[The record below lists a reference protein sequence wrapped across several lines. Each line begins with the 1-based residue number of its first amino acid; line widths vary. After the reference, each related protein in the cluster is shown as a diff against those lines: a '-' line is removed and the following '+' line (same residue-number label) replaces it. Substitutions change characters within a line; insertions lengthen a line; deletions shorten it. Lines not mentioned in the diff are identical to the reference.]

1 VLPIGGALTGRI
13 SYFFFPLPDL
23 ILMATGT
30 VRPSPNEAPGTMVF
44 PKPNGSLHQLEK
56 SIVGSLRSSPR
67 SSNPFIITERQDE
80 KQLCIQSRTLRV
92 TDFVLIKTLGT
103 GTDILLLVFSLRE

>member
-1 VLPIGGALTGRI
+1 
-13 SYFFFPLPDL
+13 
-23 ILMATGT
+23 
-30 VRPSPNEAPGTMVF
+30 MVF

-67 SSNPFIITERQDE
+67 SSNPFLITERQDE

-103 GTDILLLVFSLRE
+103 GKDFLTPASYLRESARMPTDR